1 METERV
7 TGDETGDRK
16 DIKETE
22 GQDNDDHSEQGRVG
36 AGAWGLQETDKME
49 KSKPRFYTGS
59 ESQEKSLSGPRSQS
73 EAIRGKSSAT
83 AIWAETH
90 TPGGTGKYATS
101 GGSKSPALIML
112 YSFSDW

>member
-1 METERV
+1 METERI

-16 DIKETE
+16 DIQETE

-49 KSKPRFYTGS
+49 KSEPRFYTGS

-90 TPGGTGKYATS
+90 ARRHGDICGDRGFKISIPDQVIQ
-101 GGSKSPALIML
+101 LL
-112 YSFSDW
+112 LL